1 MRLEIPVP
9 FVSIHCI
16 ILNCAATTMS
26 VIEVGSMLSTSFN
39 SISESFSSNEIAAFR
54 AQCENML
61 DGYVKLCYSYLW
73 GASNLFV
80 DCMKPITI
88 FLREKINYYS
98 YKFCLS
104 PICGLQFKNV
114 FHVFRRR
121 TCRYFM
127 FMSLM
132 LNCSGQFCHPSSK
145 LTHVR
150 CSMKH
155 KGYFKYG

>member
-1 MRLEIPVP
+1 MAEYAIFKHARLWSWIRITFFLKTHQNVRLEIPIP

-16 ILNCAATTMS
+16 TLNCAATTMS

-39 SISESFSSNEIAAFR
+39 SIPESFSSNEIAAFR

-88 FLREKINYYS
+88 FL
-98 YKFCLS
+98 
-104 PICGLQFKNV
+104 
-114 FHVFRRR
+114 
-121 TCRYFM
+121 
-127 FMSLM
+127 
-132 LNCSGQFCHPSSK
+132 
-145 LTHVR
+145 
-150 CSMKH
+150 
-155 KGYFKYG
+155 